1 MRRFHAPRSSPLRVL
16 LAEDDDDLRTELA
29 RVLADDG
36 AVVVEAR
43 DGAEAAERLADGAIF
58 DAIVTDVRM
67 PGKTGLE
74 LLRELRAK
82 GVRTP
87 AIVMTGFG
95 DGLWASQGLGL
106 EGAFV
111 FAKPFDVDDL
121 RTALQNLDAANSPS
135 SRRTRTVMVAEDDDE
150 LRKLV
155 VGLLRAEGYRTY
167 EAGDGRAMLAAL
179 TAASRGEIPMPDL
192 VVMDVR
198 MPRCSGLEVL
208 RALRLADWDVPVV
221 LMTAFPDDNVLK
233 WAAELRASCTL
244 EKPFDARDLARAADI
259 LCEVGA
265 RKKQEATTA

>member
-1 MRRFHAPRSSPLRVL
+1 MRRYDFSRSSQLRVL
-16 LAEDDDDLRTELA
+16 LAEDDDALRAELS

-36 AVVVEAR
+36 AIVAEAR
-43 DGAEAAERLADGAIF
+43 DGLEAADRLANDGPF

-74 LLRELRAK
+74 VLRELRAK

-111 FAKPFDVDDL
+111 FAKPFDLDDL
-121 RTALQNLDAANSPS
+121 RTAVQNLDVAQSPS
-135 SRRTRTVMVAEDDDE
+135 SRRARTVMVAEDDDE

-155 VGLLRAEGYRTY
+155 VQLLRAEGYRTY
-167 EAGDGRAMLAAL
+167 DAGDGRAMLAAL

-198 MPRCSGLEVL
+198 MPRCSGLDVL

-259 LCEVGA
+259 LCEVSA
-265 RKKQEATTA
+265 RKKLQAAIP